1 MKALSVIAVASLTS
15 LIAACTVPD
24 NRPVNLGVV
33 ATGNQQVPPTTSAG
47 TAQGAV
53 TYDRMTRQMSWNI
66 PYAGLSGPLQ
76 GAAIQGPAAPTQ
88 TAAQQIP
95 IPVTHSPLVG
105 TAVLSPTQEADL
117 LAGRMYVSIRTPAFP
132 QGEIRG
138 QIQQGTVATMTPAP
152 AMTPVVVQPAAPV
165 YVQPSAPSVV
175 STTRNVDGSSTTI
188 TRNTDGSTTTTTVR
202 P

>member
-1 MKALSVIAVASLTS
+1 MKTLSVIAAASLVS
-15 LIAACTVPD
+15 LVSACTLPD

-33 ATGNQQVPPTTSAG
+33 ATGNQQIPPTTSAG
-47 TAQGAV
+47 TAQG
-53 TYDRMTRQMSWNI
+53 TISYDRATRQMSWNI
-66 PYAGLSGPLQ
+66 PYGGLSGPLQ

-105 TAVLSPTQEADL
+105 TAVLSPVQEADL
-117 LAGRMYVSIRTPAFP
+117 LAGRMYVNMRTPAFP

-138 QIQQGTVATMTPAP
+138 QIQPGTVANAVPVQPT
-152 AMTPVVVQPAAPV
+152 TPVVVQPAAPV
-165 YVQPSAPSVV
+165 YVQPGAPSVV
-175 STTRNVDGSSTTI
+175 STTRNVDGSTTSI

>member
-1 MKALSVIAVASLTS
+1 MKVLSVIAAASLAS
-15 LIAACTVPD
+15 LAAACTVPD

-33 ATGNQQVPPTTSAG
+33 ATGNQQIPPTNSAG
-47 TAQGAV
+47 TAQGGV

-66 PYAGLSGPLQ
+66 PYGGLTGPLQ

-105 TAVLSPTQEADL
+105 TAVLSPAQEADL
-117 LAGRMYVSIRTPAFP
+117 LAGRMYVNMRTPAYP

-138 QIQQGTVATMTPAP
+138 QIRPGTVANVPAP
-152 AMTPVVVQPAAPV
+152 AMTPMVAQPAAPV
-165 YVQPSAPSVV
+165 IVQPGAPSIV
-175 STTRNVDGSSTTI
+175 SSTRNADGSTTTI